1 MNKEI
6 ELWESNEGAIY
17 LFAGWLTSR
26 DKNISCGATE
36 DASPMAEAIK
46 EYKEAYP
53 DRFTSPEP
61 KRKPMTEYE
70 EDEAFNSASKWA
82 AWLETE
88 NRMLREARKP
98 LSPEKRIE
106 GYIEYEN
113 CMGEGHLLSFVSG
126 IVFAEEQHNIGHK

>member
-1 MNKEI
+1 M
-6 ELWESNEGAIY
+6 
-17 LFAGWLTSR
+17 
-26 DKNISCGATE
+26 TE
-36 DASPMAEAIK
+36 D
-46 EYKEAYP
+46 
-53 DRFTSPEP
+53 
-61 KRKPMTEYE
+61 E
-70 EDEAFNSASKWA
+70 EDEAFNSASKYA

-126 IVFAEEQHNIGHK
+126 IAFAEEQHNIGHK

>member
-6 ELWESNEGAIY
+6 ELWESNEEEIY

-46 EYKEAYP
+46 EYKETYP
-53 DRFTSPEP
+53 ERFKKS
-61 KRKPMTEYE
+61 
-70 EDEAFNSASKWA
+70 
-82 AWLETE
+82 ETE
-88 NRMLREARKP
+88 RKP

-126 IVFAEEQHNIGHK
+126 IAFAEEQHNIGHK